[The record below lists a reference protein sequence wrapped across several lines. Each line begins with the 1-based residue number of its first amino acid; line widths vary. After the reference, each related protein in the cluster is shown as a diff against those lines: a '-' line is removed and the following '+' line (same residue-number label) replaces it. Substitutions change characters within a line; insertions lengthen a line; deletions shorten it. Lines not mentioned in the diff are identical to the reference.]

1 MVLYMQ
7 FTALNSYSA
16 AIGAAVRLLMA
27 QHQTTV
33 QTLSQRTSIGRTTLS
48 RSLMGCRPF
57 TADQL
62 HIVARTLGRQASEI
76 VAMAEAIDDAG
87 FSPTPRSAPSTPGHP
102 ACSEAESK
110 AANFRHP

>member
-1 MVLYMQ
+1 MQ

-16 AIGAAVRLLMA
+16 SIGAAVRLLMA

-48 RSLMGCRPF
+48 RSLTGCRPF

-62 HIVARTLGRQASEI
+62 HTVAKTLGRQASEI
-76 VAMAEAIDDAG
+76 VAMAEAIDEAG
-87 FSPTPRSAPSTPGHP
+87 FSPAPHHHATPVSFCAKSQT
-102 ACSEAESK
+102 EES
-110 AANFRHP
+110 